1 MRLRDPY
8 ATIIDHAL
16 LAVGKAIE
24 IKLRKAEETA
34 VKPVFKGEIVALE
47 PEFTEQDCIVAV
59 RAYDKG
65 YKLHGKRV
73 SRTFQNQ
80 KAEDM
85 VRQIG
90 SEAGVAAGTL
100 DATGVVHKFF
110 QQSMETNWEF
120 CWRLAAMNDFEFV
133 VEEDKFHF
141 RKRQAK
147 SAAAHVD
154 VGQRTCST
162 FRPRMSGVGQPKD
175 VTVAELRPG
184 DQAARVGPGR
194 NGAGV
199 REDGGVA
206 TAAAGSSASS
216 PAARSWSADRVV
228 ADTSEAKQVA
238 QSVLDRIAGSFVEAE
253 GKAIGNPAIRAG
265 STLTITKVGKRFS
278 GDYVLTQTTHTVRG
292 GDRYTT
298 SFVVSGRSGNA
309 FADLLQTAQKAAWS
323 NQLVV
328 GVVTNNK
335 DPDGMGR
342 VRVKFPAL
350 GDTIEG
356 WWARVAT
363 INAGNERGLFM
374 LPEVNDEVVVAF
386 EHGDTRRPIV
396 IGSRLRRQG
405 EAAGRPARPEEQPAE
420 GGVRRQVARQG
431 AHRGQAGDE
440 ADLQREDDPP
450 GHQLR
455 PGRHRRLPAR
465 RDGRRGDEVQAEHQ
479 GVRERRRSRST
490 RSSSVT
496 IKGTGSVTVETSGA
510 LKLKG
515 SDDRHPVLRPGE
527 CQGRDHQPR
536 IGSADMAEI
545 LGSGIAFPLQV
556 DRRGGI
562 ALASDETDV
571 DQAIQLILATAPGE
585 RPMRPEFG
593 CGVHDFVF
601 DTIDAG
607 HRRAHGDRDPRRR
620 STAGSRASRSPTSSS
635 TSTTSDRGELLIE
648 ITYRLRATNH
658 MRNLVYPFYVIP
670 AEETAE

>member
-1 MRLRDPY
+1 MPDPNPNPTSGVEVLIDGGKLPQELMSQFLDVQVKDNLFKPDTAVVRLRDPY

-24 IKLRKAEETA
+24 IKMSKAEETA
-34 VKPVFKGEIVALE
+34 VKPIFKGEIVALE

-120 CWRLAAMNDFEFV
+120 CWRLAAMNNFEFV

-147 SAAAHVD
+147 SPAAHVVWGD
-154 VGQRTCST
+154 DLLG

-175 VTVAELRPG
+175 VTVANFDPVTKQLVSG
-184 DQAARVGPGR
+184 QAATAQVSAKTEASNGRSGVVGKL
-194 NGAGV
+194 AG
-199 REDGGVA
+199 
-206 TAAAGSSASS
+206 GSVVV
-216 PAARSWSADRVV
+216 ADRVV
-228 ADTSEAKQVA
+228 ADSSEAKQVA

-253 GKAIGNPAIRAG
+253 GKAVGNPAIRAG

-396 IGSRLRRQG
+396 IGSVY
-405 EAAGRPARPEEQPAE
+405 
-420 GGVRRQVARQG
+420 GGKSKLP
-431 AHRGQAGDE
+431 
-440 ADLQREDDPP
+440 ADLQDKKNNPP
-450 GHQLR
+450 KAAFGVKSPDKVHIEGKQEMKLISNEKMTLEVTNS
-455 PGRHRRLPAR
+455 GQGGTGAYLLDAT
-465 RDGRRGDEVQAEHQ
+465 GDVETKSKQNIKASASAAFEVDAK
-479 GVRERRRSRST
+479 
-490 RSSSVT
+490 SSVT

-515 SDDRHPVLRPGE
+515 SMIDIQSSGPVNVKGA
-527 CQGRDHQPR
+527 
-536 IGSADMAEI
+536 II
-545 LGSGIAFPLQV
+545 NLG
-556 DRRGGI
+556 
-562 ALASDETDV
+562 
-571 DQAIQLILATAPGE
+571 
-585 RPMRPEFG
+585 
-593 CGVHDFVF
+593 
-601 DTIDAG
+601 
-607 HRRAHGDRDPRRR
+607 
-620 STAGSRASRSPTSSS
+620 
-635 TSTTSDRGELLIE
+635 
-648 ITYRLRATNH
+648 
-658 MRNLVYPFYVIP
+658 
-670 AEETAE
+670 